1 MHEVKI
7 LIVEDEGIEALD
19 IQHRLVSLG
28 YPTPAIAF
36 SGEEAV
42 QKAGEISPDL
52 VLMDIMLPGEI
63 DGITAAELI
72 KARLDIPVIYLTAYA
87 DDNTLQR
94 AKIHGTIRLYYQAF
108 PGKRTALGKGSEF
121 VVSLPLDSTPGA
133 ELQDVP
139 AESPRRSR
147 RVLIIDDYADIA
159 ESLRELLEL
168 NNHEVAVAYNGP
180 DGIAKAREFRPE
192 ILLCDI
198 GLPRM
203 NGYEVARAFRRDK
216 ELSNVYLVA
225 MTGYAL
231 PEDLQRA
238 ADAGF
243 DCHLAKPVEI
253 DKLNSILAQ
262 LP

>member
-1 MHEVKI
+1 M
-7 LIVEDEGIEALD
+7 
-19 IQHRLVSLG
+19 
-28 YPTPAIAF
+28 
-36 SGEEAV
+36 
-42 QKAGEISPDL
+42 
-52 VLMDIMLPGEI
+52 
-63 DGITAAELI
+63 
-72 KARLDIPVIYLTAYA
+72 
-87 DDNTLQR
+87 
-94 AKIHGTIRLYYQAF
+94 
-108 PGKRTALGKGSEF
+108 
-121 VVSLPLDSTPGA
+121 
-133 ELQDVP
+133 
-139 AESPRRSR
+139 
-147 RVLIIDDYADIA
+147 LIIDDYADIA
-159 ESLRELLEL
+159 ETLRELLEL

-180 DGIAKAREFRPE
+180 DGIAKARDFHPE

-225 MTGYAL
+225 VTGYAL

>member
-1 MHEVKI
+1 MQAEITIDRSRGGLGLGLALSKG
-7 LIVEDEGIEALD
+7 LVELHG
-19 IQHRLVSLG
+19 
-28 YPTPAIAF
+28 
-36 SGEEAV
+36 
-42 QKAGEISPDL
+42 GEISASSA
-52 VLMDIMLPGEI
+52 G
-63 DGITAAELI
+63 
-72 KARLDIPVIYLTAYA
+72 
-87 DDNTLQR
+87 
-94 AKIHGTIRLYYQAF
+94 
-108 PGKRTALGKGSEF
+108 LGKGSEF
-121 VVSLPLDSTPGA
+121 VVSLPLDSISGA

-139 AESPRRSR
+139 AEGPRRSR
-147 RVLIIDDYADIA
+147 RVLIIDDYTDIA

-168 NNHEVAVAYNGP
+168 NNHKVAVAYNGP

-203 NGYEVARAFRRDK
+203 NGYEVAGAFRRDE

-231 PEDLQRA
+231 QEDLQKA

-243 DCHLAKPVEI
+243 DCHLAKPVDI
-253 DKLNSILAQ
+253 DKLNSILAH